1 MKISSRAMLP
11 GKSYKPKPYIF
22 PQDFVLVIDTR
33 EQNPLCTEVKGLT
46 VCRDTL
52 KDGDYSIRGFEGRF
66 TVERKQTSDFFSYIA
81 KERRRTVQKLERL
94 KTFDFAALVIEASL
108 EDLLSPQ
115 LYSQV
120 SPEVVRQFLVSA
132 NVRYNLHV
140 YCARSREKVE
150 MWLIDR
156 AIKFFKVQ
164 REVHSA

>member
-1 MKISSRAMLP
+1 MLP

-22 PQDFVLVIDTR
+22 PEDFVLVIDSR
-33 EQNPLCTEVKGLT
+33 EQNPLCTTVKGLT

-52 KDGDYSIRGFEGRF
+52 KDGDYSIRGFEDKF
-66 TVERKQTSDFFSYIA
+66 SVERKQTSDFFSYIGR
-81 KERRRTVQKLERL
+81 ERHRTVQKLERL
-94 KTFDFAALVIEASL
+94 KAFAFAALVIEASL

-115 LYSQV
+115 LYSQI
-120 SPEVVRQFLVSA
+120 SPEVVRSFFVSV
-132 NVRYNLHV
+132 NIRYGIHV
-140 YCARSREKVE
+140 YCNRNRGKIE

>member
-1 MKISSRAMLP
+1 MRIASRALLS

-22 PQDFVLVIDTR
+22 PEDFVLLIDTR
-33 EQNPLCTEVKGLT
+33 EQNPLCTAVKGLT
-46 VCRDTL
+46 ICRDTL
-52 KDGDYSIRGFEGRF
+52 KDGDYSIRGFEDKF
-66 TVERKQTSDFFSYIA
+66 SVERKQTSDFFSYIG

-108 EDLLSPQ
+108 DDLFSPQ

-120 SPEVVRQFLVSA
+120 SSEVARQFLVSV
-132 NVRYNLHV
+132 NVRYGLHV
-140 YCARSREKVE
+140 FCDRSREKIE

>member
-1 MKISSRAMLP
+1 VKIASRAMLP

-52 KDGDYSIRGFEGRF
+52 KDGDYSIRGFEDQF
-66 TVERKQTSDFFSYIA
+66 TVERKQTSDFFSFIG

-94 KTFDFAALVIEASL
+94 KTFDFAAIVIEASID
-108 EDLLSPQ
+108 DLFSPQ
-115 LYSQV
+115 LYTQI
-120 SPEVVRQFLVSA
+120 SPEVVRHFLVSA
-132 NVRYNLHV
+132 NVRYGLHV
-140 YCARSREKVE
+140 YCNRSRKKIE

-156 AIKFFKVQ
+156 AIKYFKVQ
-164 REVHSA
+164 REVNSE